1 MKHLQWPVKEWVVTF
16 NDGTTCVIRGSS
28 EIQIRETY
36 KFKGVANV
44 EFTRMALTEKQD
56 SISSRFD

>member
-1 MKHLQWPVKEWVVTF
+1 MNHLQFPIKEWLVTF
-16 NDGTTCVIRGSS
+16 NDGTTCTIQGSS
-28 EIQIRETY
+28 EMQIRETY

-44 EFTRMALTEKQD
+44 AFTRMALTEKQD